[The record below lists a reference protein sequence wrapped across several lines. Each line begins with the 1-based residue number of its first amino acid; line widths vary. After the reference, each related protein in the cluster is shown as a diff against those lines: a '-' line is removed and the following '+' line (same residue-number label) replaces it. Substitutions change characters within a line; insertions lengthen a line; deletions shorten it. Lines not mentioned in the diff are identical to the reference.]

1 MKHNGRSTRAVLS
14 LVAAALIAAGCGEKN
29 TDLTVKEPVKTGG
42 APSTPADSAV
52 SPNESLYNH
61 FILITAQAKE
71 AREVTSF
78 LDANVSK
85 ADKATA
91 DRMFLELEQYYDKH
105 LPGLNANLAEIT
117 TQPGAADKLSRM
129 GYPAD
134 FNKIQGDESLKQWLK
149 NQAAGKLAL
158 SDRQGDYYWKVD
170 YAALNKAYSAYL
182 SDDLQ
187 QYLTIRAAESDVQAT
202 SDGSITI
209 TRDELGSR
217 ILLAEHYL
225 TSHPDGLKKTD
236 ILQLY
241 KMYLGEYI
249 HGYRYEAVDE
259 NSMKLLPEVKQSY
272 ERLVREHSDS
282 KTAVIVGAYLRVL
295 QDNNDVIYNPGK
307 EGESI
312 FGDPKAGIA
321 EFWGSLDKRVQD
333 QFPDSLKPTKK

>member
-1 MKHNGRSTRAVLS
+1 M
-14 LVAAALIAAGCGEKN
+14 AAALIVTGCGEKN
-29 TDLTVKEPVKTGG
+29 TGLTVKEPVKTGAVPS
-42 APSTPADSAV
+42 APSDSGIN
-52 SPNESLYNH
+52 PNDSLYNH

-71 AREVTSF
+71 AREVTAF
-78 LDANVSK
+78 LDANLSK

-105 LPGLNANLAEIT
+105 LPGLNANLTEIT

-129 GYPAD
+129 GYPVD

-158 SDRQGDYYWKVD
+158 SDLQGDYYWKVD

-187 QYLTIRAAESDVQAT
+187 QYLTIRAVESDVKAT
-202 SDGSITI
+202 SDGSISI
-209 TRDELGSR
+209 TRDELGTR
-217 ILLAEHYL
+217 LLLAENYL
-225 TSHPDGLKKTD
+225 TRHSDALKKKD

-249 HGYRYEAVDE
+249 HGYRYEAVDD

-272 ERLVREHSDS
+272 ERLVKEHPDS
-282 KTAVIVGAYLRVL
+282 KTGVIVRAYLRVL
-295 QDNNDVIYNPGK
+295 KDNNDVIYNPGK

-321 EFWGSLDKRVQD
+321 EFWGSLDNRVQE